1 MLLFNRKEHKEMP
14 QKSAKVSLRIFA
26 VNFASFAVKHL
37 IRYKTKNMVRF
48 VSLFLFFSL
57 IGSIAMAQAVVSGSL
72 IDNDDQSVLAGATV
86 TLVSKTDSTRKYHVA
101 SDDKGAF
108 VFSGIAYDT
117 FILKVNSLG
126 YSKIRQ
132 TVIVD
137 TAVKNLG
144 AVNLFKADKE
154 LTDVVVV
161 SDPPPVQQKGDTIQ
175 YSATQ
180 YKVNPD
186 ATAQDLIAKMPGIT
200 VDQSGTVTAHGDQ
213 VKSVTVDGK
222 RFFGDDATAALQNL
236 PADIIDKIQVFDKLS
251 DQAAFTGFDDGNSV
265 RAINIVTKADKR
277 TGQFGRLF
285 AGYGD
290 DGRYN
295 VGGNVNFFK
304 KDRRLSFVGL
314 FNNINQQNFS
324 SQDLLG
330 FSSSGGGGRGGGG
343 QKAGGSSAPQI
354 GQQSGISATNAF
366 GINYN
371 DMWGKKLEVMGS
383 YFFNNSNVN
392 NNQISNTQYF
402 LSDSSNRF
410 QNIDQNTTSRTK
422 NFNHRINLRFDY
434 KFDSAN
440 LLTIT
445 PILSFQKNQS
455 FTGIN
460 GTTYLA
466 NPPAVNDTT
475 ATTANNTD
483 AKANGYNLNNNI
495 LFRHAFAKKGR
506 TISFNLGTTF
516 TKNDGNTNQQSFT
529 QYYEDSVIN
538 DSTQNFTTNTT
549 SNGYQLTGT
558 AAYTEPIGKKGQLQ
572 FNYTSGYTKNNANT
586 GFYNYDTAAKS
597 YSLLDTSF
605 SNKFD
610 NTVTTQSPGVSYRI
624 GNKNNML
631 SVGVAYLNTLL
642 NSNQQFPETGTVNK
656 TFDNVLPN
664 LMWRKK
670 LSSKATLRVLYRAS
684 TTVPTIGQ
692 LQNIIN
698 VSNGLFLTAGNPDL
712 KQQTSNTLNA
722 RYTFTNT
729 QKGTSFFANI
739 YTQQTSNY
747 IGNATYIASKDS
759 ALTNKITL
767 KAGSQL
773 TKPVNLDGYYSL
785 RSFFTY
791 GLPLK
796 FIKSTV
802 NLNAGFSLSSI
813 PGIVN
818 NMNTH
823 SDNYAYNG
831 GIVIASNISQYIDFT
846 LSYSGTYN
854 VIQPQAN
861 KNYFSQTI
869 GVKFNLLD
877 KKGWFFNN
885 DLSNQSYSG
894 LSSGFNQSYWLWNVA
909 VGKKFLKD
917 QNGELKLSVFDLLN
931 QNQSIVRTVTGTYI
945 EDDQN
950 LVLKQYFMLT
960 FTYKLKSFGTPPVS
974 NGRGSGNH
982 QGMGRPPGGP
992 GF

>member
-1 MLLFNRKEHKEMP
+1 MIRFISLL
-14 QKSAKVSLRIFA
+14 
-26 VNFASFAVKHL
+26 
-37 IRYKTKNMVRF
+37 
-48 VSLFLFFSL
+48 LFFSL
-57 IGSIAMAQAVVSGSL
+57 IGSVAMAQAVVSGSL
-72 IDNDDQSVLAGATV
+72 VDNDDQSIIVGATV
-86 TLVSKTDSTRKYHVA
+86 TLVSQKDSTKKYRAA
-101 SDDKGAF
+101 SDDKGLF
-108 VFSGIAYDT
+108 SFSGIAYDT
-117 FILKVNSLG
+117 FTLKVNSLG

-137 TAVKNLG
+137 SAVKNLG
-144 AVNLFKADKE
+144 VVTLFKSGKE

-161 SDPPPVQQKGDTIQ
+161 AEAPPVQQKGDTIQ
-175 YSATQ
+175 YAASQ

-186 ATAQDLIAKMPGIT
+186 ATAQDLITKMPGIT
-200 VDQSGTVTAHGDQ
+200 VDQTGTVTAHGDQ

-222 RFFGDDATAALQNL
+222 KFFGDDATAALQNL

-277 TGQFGRLF
+277 TGQFGRVF

-290 DGRYN
+290 DGTYN
-295 VGGNVNFFK
+295 AGGNVNFFK
-304 KDRRLSFVGL
+304 KDRRVSFVGL

-330 FSSSGGGGRGGGG
+330 FSNSGGGGRGGGG
-343 QKAGGSSAPQI
+343 QRTGGSSVPQV
-354 GQQSGISATNAF
+354 GPQSGISATNAF

-402 LSDSSNRF
+402 LSDTSNRF
-410 QNIDQNTTSRTK
+410 QNVDQNTRSRTK

-434 KFDSAN
+434 TFDSSN

-445 PILSFQKNQS
+445 PVLSFQKNQS
-455 FTGIN
+455 STGIN
-460 GTTYLA
+460 GSTYLA
-466 NPPAVNDTT
+466 SPSTVNDTT
-475 ATTANNTD
+475 ATTANNTG
-483 AKANGYNLNNNI
+483 ANANGYNIANNI

-529 QYYEDSVIN
+529 QYYQDSVIE
-538 DSTQNFTTNTT
+538 DSTQNFSTVTT
-549 SNGYQLTGT
+549 SNGYQLTGNV
-558 AAYTEPIGKKGQLQ
+558 AYTEPIGKKGQLQ
-572 FNYTSGYTKNNANT
+572 LNYTSGYTKNNANT
-586 GFYNYDTAAKS
+586 GFYDYDTAAKA
-597 YSLLDTSF
+597 YSILDTSF
-605 SNKFD
+605 SNKFN

-624 GNKNNML
+624 GDRNNML
-631 SVGVAYLNTLL
+631 SVGVSYLNTLL
-642 NSNQQFPETGTVNK
+642 NSNQQFPEIGSVNES
-656 TFDNVLPN
+656 FNNVLPN

-670 LSSKATLRVLYRAS
+670 LSSKATLRVLYRES

-698 VSNGLFLTAGNPDL
+698 VSNGLFLTAGNPTL
-712 KQQTSNTLNA
+712 KQQTSNTLSA

-739 YTQQTSNY
+739 YTLQTSNY
-747 IGNATYIASKDS
+747 IGSATYIAAKDS
-759 ALTNKITL
+759 ILTDKITL

-773 TKPVNLDGYYSL
+773 TKPINLNGYLSL

-796 FIKSTV
+796 FIKSTI
-802 NLNAGFSLSSI
+802 NLNAGFSLSTI
-813 PGIVN
+813 PGMVN
-818 NMNTH
+818 NSNTV
-823 SDNYAYNG
+823 SNNYAYNG
-831 GIVIASNISQYIDFT
+831 GVVIASNISQYIDFT

-854 VIQPQAN
+854 QIQPQTN
-861 KNYFSQTI
+861 KNYFSQMI
-869 GVKFNLLD
+869 DVKFNLLD

-894 LSSGFNQSYWLWNVA
+894 LSSGFNQSYWLWNIA
-909 VGKKFLKD
+909 FGKKFLKD

-960 FTYKLKSFGTPPVS
+960 FTYKLKSFGTPPPAKQ
-974 NGRGSGNH
+974 RGGGNYH
-982 QGMGRPPGGP
+982 RMGGP

>member
-1 MLLFNRKEHKEMP
+1 M
-14 QKSAKVSLRIFA
+14 I
-26 VNFASFAVKHL
+26 
-37 IRYKTKNMVRF
+37 RF
-48 VSLFLFFSL
+48 VSLLLFFSL
-57 IGSIAMAQAVVSGSL
+57 VGSVAMAQAVVSGSL
-72 IDNDDQSVLAGATV
+72 IDNDDRSVIAGATV
-86 TLVSKTDSTRKYHVA
+86 TLVSQKDSTKKYRAA
-101 SDDKGAF
+101 SDEKGLF
-108 VFSGIAYDT
+108 SFSGIAYDT
-117 FILKVNSLG
+117 ITLKVNSLG

-137 TAVKNLG
+137 SAVKSLG
-144 AVNLFKADKE
+144 AVTLFKSGKE

-161 SDPPPVQQKGDTIQ
+161 AEAPPVEQKGDTIQ
-175 YSATQ
+175 YAASQ

-186 ATAQDLIAKMPGIT
+186 ATAQDLIVKMPGIT
-200 VDQSGTVTAHGDQ
+200 VDQTGTVTAHGDQ
-213 VKSVTVDGK
+213 VKSVTIDGK
-222 RFFGDDATAALQNL
+222 KFYGDDVTAALQNL

-277 TGQFGRLF
+277 TGQFGRVF

-290 DGRYN
+290 DGTYN
-295 VGGNVNFFK
+295 AGGNVNFFQ
-304 KDRRLSFVGL
+304 KDRRISLVGL

-330 FSSSGGGGRGGGG
+330 FSNSGGGGKGGGG
-343 QKAGGSSAPQI
+343 QRTGGSSVPQV
-354 GQQSGISATNAF
+354 GAQSGISATNAF

-402 LSDSSNRF
+402 LSD
-410 QNIDQNTTSRTK
+410 TTNQIVNDTTVSRTK

-434 KFDSAN
+434 TFDSAN
-440 LLTIT
+440 ILTIT
-445 PILSFQKNQS
+445 PVLSFQKNQS
-455 FTGIN
+455 NTGISGN
-460 GTTYLA
+460 TFSSA
-466 NPPAVNDTT
+466 MHSISD
-475 ATTANNTD
+475 TTANNTN
-483 AKANGYNLNNNI
+483 ASANGYNIVNNI

-516 TKNDGNTNQQSFT
+516 TKNDGDTYQQSST
-529 QYYEDSVIN
+529 EYYQDSVNIN
-538 DSTQNFTTNTT
+538 DSSQNFHTNTT
-549 SNGYQLTGT
+549 SNGYQLTGNL
-558 AAYTEPIGKKGQLQ
+558 AYTEPIGKKGQLQ
-572 FNYTSGYTKNNANT
+572 FNYNSGYSKNNANT
-586 GFYNYDTAAKS
+586 GFYQYDSATKI
-597 YSLLDTSF
+597 YSNLDTSF

-610 NTVTTQSPGVSYRI
+610 NIAVTQSPGISYRI
-624 GNKNNML
+624 GDRNNML
-631 SVGVAYLNTLL
+631 AVGVSYLNTLL
-642 NSNQQFPETGTVNK
+642 SSDQQFPLDTTIKNRS
-656 TFDNVLPN
+656 FNNVLPN

-670 LSSKATLRVLYRAS
+670 ISSKATFRLLYRES
-684 TTVPTIGQ
+684 TTVPTISQ
-692 LQNIIN
+692 LQNVIN
-698 VSNGLFLTAGNPDL
+698 VSNGLFLTTGNPFL
-712 KQQTSNTLNA
+712 KQQISNTLST

-729 QKGTSFFANI
+729 QKGTSFFANV
-739 YTQQTSNY
+739 YLQQISDY
-747 IGNATYIASKDS
+747 IGSSSLIAAKDTLLNNS
-759 ALTNKITL
+759 IVL

-773 TKPVNLDGYYSL
+773 TKPVNLNGYLSL
-785 RSFFTY
+785 RSFLTY

-796 FIKSTV
+796 FIKSTI
-802 NLNAGFSLSSI
+802 NLNAGFSLAAT

-818 NMNTH
+818 NANTI
-823 SDNYAYNG
+823 SNNYAYNG
-831 GIVIASNISQYIDFT
+831 GIVIASNISQYVDFT

-869 GVKFNLLD
+869 DVKFNLLD

-894 LSSGFNQSYWLWNVA
+894 LSSGFNQSYWLWNIA
-909 VGKKFLKD
+909 FGKKFLKD

-950 LVLKQYFMLT
+950 LVLRQYFMLT
-960 FTYKLKSFGTPPVS
+960 FTYKLKSFGTPPPAKQ
-974 NGRGSGNH
+974 RGGGNYH
-982 QGMGRPPGGP
+982 RMGGP

>member
-1 MLLFNRKEHKEMP
+1 M
-14 QKSAKVSLRIFA
+14 I
-26 VNFASFAVKHL
+26 
-37 IRYKTKNMVRF
+37 RF
-48 VSLFLFFSL
+48 VSLLLFFSL
-57 IGSIAMAQAVVSGSL
+57 VGSVAMAQAVVSGSL
-72 IDNDDQSVLAGATV
+72 IDNDDRSVIAGATV
-86 TLVSKTDSTRKYHVA
+86 TLVSQKDSTKKYRAA
-101 SDDKGAF
+101 SDEKGLF
-108 VFSGIAYDT
+108 SFSGIAYDT
-117 FILKVNSLG
+117 FTLKVNSLG

-137 TAVKNLG
+137 SAVKSLG
-144 AVNLFKADKE
+144 AVTLFKSGKE

-161 SDPPPVQQKGDTIQ
+161 AEAPPVEQKGDTIQ
-175 YSATQ
+175 YAASQ

-186 ATAQDLIAKMPGIT
+186 ATAQDLIVKMPGIT
-200 VDQSGTVTAHGDQ
+200 VDQTGTVTAHGDQ
-213 VKSVTVDGK
+213 VKSVTIDGK
-222 RFFGDDATAALQNL
+222 KFYGDDVTAALQNL

-277 TGQFGRLF
+277 TGQFGRVF

-290 DGRYN
+290 DGTYN
-295 VGGNVNFFK
+295 AGGNVNFFQ
-304 KDRRLSFVGL
+304 KDRRISLVGL

-330 FSSSGGGGRGGGG
+330 FSNSGGGGKGGGG
-343 QKAGGSSAPQI
+343 QRTGGSSVPQV
-354 GQQSGISATNAF
+354 GAQSGISATNAF

-402 LSDSSNRF
+402 LSD
-410 QNIDQNTTSRTK
+410 TTNQIVNDTTVSRTK

-434 KFDSAN
+434 TFDSAN
-440 LLTIT
+440 ILTIT
-445 PILSFQKNQS
+445 PVLSFQKNQS
-455 FTGIN
+455 NTGISGN
-460 GTTYLA
+460 TFSSA
-466 NPPAVNDTT
+466 MHSISD
-475 ATTANNTD
+475 TTANNTN
-483 AKANGYNLNNNI
+483 ASANGYNIVNNI

-516 TKNDGNTNQQSFT
+516 TKNDGDTYQQSST
-529 QYYEDSVIN
+529 EYYQDSVNIN
-538 DSTQNFTTNTT
+538 DSSQNFHTNTT
-549 SNGYQLTGT
+549 SNGYQLTGNL
-558 AAYTEPIGKKGQLQ
+558 AYTEPIGKKGQLQ
-572 FNYTSGYTKNNANT
+572 FNYNSGYSKNNANT
-586 GFYNYDTAAKS
+586 GFYQYDSATKI
-597 YSLLDTSF
+597 YSNLDTSF

-610 NTVTTQSPGVSYRI
+610 NIAVTQSPGISYRI
-624 GNKNNML
+624 GDRNNML
-631 SVGVAYLNTLL
+631 AVGVSYLNTLL
-642 NSNQQFPETGTVNK
+642 SSDQQFPLDTTIKNRS
-656 TFDNVLPN
+656 FNNVLPN

-670 LSSKATLRVLYRAS
+670 ISSKATFRLLYRES
-684 TTVPTIGQ
+684 TTVPTISQ
-692 LQNIIN
+692 LQNVIN
-698 VSNGLFLTAGNPDL
+698 VSNGLFLTTGNPFL
-712 KQQTSNTLNA
+712 KQQISNTLST

-729 QKGTSFFANI
+729 QKGTSFFANV
-739 YTQQTSNY
+739 YLQQISDY
-747 IGNATYIASKDS
+747 IGSSSLIAAKDTLLNNS
-759 ALTNKITL
+759 IVL

-773 TKPVNLDGYYSL
+773 TKPVNLDGYLSL
-785 RSFFTY
+785 RSFLTY

-796 FIKSTV
+796 FIKSTI
-802 NLNAGFSLSSI
+802 NLNAGFSLAAT

-818 NMNTH
+818 NANTI
-823 SDNYAYNG
+823 SNNYAYNG

-869 GVKFNLLD
+869 DVKFNLLD

-894 LSSGFNQSYWLWNVA
+894 LSSGFNQSYWLWNIA
-909 VGKKFLKD
+909 FGKKFLKD

-950 LVLKQYFMLT
+950 LVLRQYFMLT
-960 FTYKLKSFGTPPVS
+960 FTYKLKSFGTPPPAKQ
-974 NGRGSGNH
+974 RGGGNYH
-982 QGMGRPPGGP
+982 RMGGPGGGP

>member
-1 MLLFNRKEHKEMP
+1 
-14 QKSAKVSLRIFA
+14 
-26 VNFASFAVKHL
+26 
-37 IRYKTKNMVRF
+37 MVRF

-57 IGSIAMAQAVVSGSL
+57 IGSVAIAQNAVVTGSL
-72 IDNDDQSVLAGATV
+72 VDNDDRSALAGATV
-86 TLVSKTDSTRKYHVA
+86 TLVSQKDSTVKYRVA
-101 SDDKGAF
+101 SDDKGSF
-108 VFSGIAYDT
+108 SFSGIVHDT
-117 FILKVNSLG
+117 FTLKINALDHD
-126 YSKIRQ
+126 KISQ

-137 TAVKNLG
+137 TDTKDLG
-144 AVNLFKADKE
+144 AISVSKSGKE
-154 LTDVVVV
+154 LTDVVVTA
-161 SDPPPVQQKGDTIQ
+161 DAPPVTQKGDTIQ
-175 YSATQ
+175 YAASQ

-186 ATAQDLIAKMPGIT
+186 ATAQDLITKMPGIT
-200 VDQSGTVTAHGDQ
+200 VDQTGTVTAHGDQ

-222 RFFGDDATAALQNL
+222 KFFGDDATAALQNL

-265 RAINIVTKADKR
+265 RAINIVTKANMR
-277 TGQFGRLF
+277 NGQFGRLF

-295 VGGNVNFFK
+295 AGGNVNFFK
-304 KDRRLSFVGL
+304 KDRRISFVGL

-330 FSSSGGGGRGGGG
+330 FSNGGGGGRGGGG
-343 QKAGGSSAPQI
+343 QRTGSSSAPQV
-354 GQQSGISATNAF
+354 GQQNGVSATNAF

-402 LSDSSNRF
+402 LSDSTN
-410 QNIDQNTTSRTK
+410 QIVNDTTVSRTK

-434 KFDSAN
+434 TFDSSN

-445 PILSFQKNQS
+445 PVLSFQKNQS

-460 GTTYLA
+460 GLTYSTSL
-466 NPPAVNDTT
+466 PAANDTT
-475 ATTANNTD
+475 VKTANNTN
-483 AKANGYNLNNNI
+483 ANANGYNINNNI

-506 TISFNLGTTF
+506 TLSFNLGTTF

-529 QYYEDSVIN
+529 QYNQDSVVN
-538 DSTQNFTTNTT
+538 DSTQNFITNTT
-549 SNGYQLTGT
+549 SNGYQLTGNI
-558 AAYTEPIGKKGQLQ
+558 AYTEPIGKKGQLQ
-572 FNYTSGYTKNNANT
+572 LNYTSGYTKNNAT
-586 GFYNYDTAAKS
+586 TDFLNYDTAAKS

-624 GNKNNML
+624 GDKNNML
-631 SVGVAYLNTLL
+631 AVGVSYLNTLL
-642 NSNQQFPETGTVNK
+642 NSNQQFPEVATVNRS
-656 TFDNVLPN
+656 FNNVLPN

-670 LSSKATLRVLYRAS
+670 LSSKATVRILYRES
-684 TTVPTIGQ
+684 TTVPSISQ
-692 LQNIIN
+692 LQNVIN
-698 VSNGLFLTAGNPDL
+698 ISNGLFLTTGNPSL
-712 KQQTSNTLNA
+712 KQQISNTLSS
-722 RYTFTNT
+722 RYTYTNT
-729 QKGTSFFANI
+729 QKGTSFFANV
-739 YTQQTSNY
+739 YLQQASNY
-747 IGNATYIASKDS
+747 IGSSTFIATKDS
-759 ALTNKITL
+759 MLNNNVTL

-773 TKPVNLDGYYSL
+773 TKPVNLDGYFSL

-796 FIKSTV
+796 FIKSTI

-818 NMNTH
+818 SANTY
-823 SDNYAYNG
+823 SNNYAYNG
-831 GIVIASNISQYIDFT
+831 GVVIASNISQYIDFT
-846 LSYSGTYN
+846 LSYAGVYN
-854 VIQPQAN
+854 VIQPQTN

-909 VGKKFLKD
+909 FGKKFLKN

-960 FTYKLKSFGTPPVS
+960 FTYKLKSFGTPPPVRG
-974 NGRGSGNH
+974 GRGGGYQR
-982 QGMGRPPGGP
+982 QGPPGGVPGGP